1 VVRSTPKTRYV
12 EPTLLADLPE
22 KMVFLGGPRQ
32 VGKTTLAKS
41 LMLPN
46 ALYLNWDDAEDRSRI
61 MKREWS
67 RDVPMLVL
75 DEVHKYRLWRGL
87 VKGLFDKRGPDLK
100 ILVTGS
106 ARLDHF
112 RKGGDSLVGRYHYHR
127 LHPFTLGEAGGQ
139 KALPDLLR
147 YGGFPEPFLKQDQ
160 RFYRRWQKERVTRVV
175 TQDLRDLENVKEI
188 SLVELLA
195 ELLPARVGSPLSIRS
210 LQEDLQVS
218 PHTVERWITIF
229 ENLYLCYRIAPHGA
243 ERAKAVKKAKKL
255 YLWDWAQVESEGPRF
270 ENLVASHLL
279 KYCHAAED
287 SEGHRMELRYL
298 RDVDGKEI
306 DFLVLRARKPV
317 FAVECKSGERRI
329 SKHLAYFKE
338 RYRIPKAYQVHGG
351 EADFGDE
358 AREGRVL
365 PLHRLCELEQLP

>member
-1 VVRSTPKTRYV
+1 MVHNTPKTRYLQPTVV
-12 EPTLLADLPE
+12 EDLRE

-41 LMLPN
+41 LLARN
-46 ALYLNWDDAEDRSRI
+46 AVYLNWDDAEDRSRI
-61 MKREWS
+61 MRAQWS

-87 VKGLFDKRGPDLK
+87 VKGLFDKRGPALK
-100 ILVTGS
+100 ILITGS

-127 LHPFTLGEAGGQ
+127 LHPFTLGELGG
-139 KALPDLLR
+139 ARTLDDLLR
-147 YGGFPEPFLKQDQ
+147 YGGFPEPFLKQDE

-175 TQDLRDLENVKEI
+175 TQDLRDVETVKEI

-195 ELLPARVGSPLSIRS
+195 DILPSRVGSQLSIKS

-218 PHTVERWITIF
+218 PHTVERWLTIL

-255 YLWDWAQVESEGPRF
+255 YLWDWAQVDGEGARF

-279 KYCHAAED
+279 KFCHAQED
-287 SEGHRMELRYL
+287 REGHRMELRYM

-306 DFLVLRARKPV
+306 DFLVLRARKPL
-317 FAVECKSGERRI
+317 FAVECKSGASRI
-329 SKHLAYFKE
+329 AKHALYFKA
-338 RYRIPKAYQVHGG
+338 RYRIPKVYQVHTG
-351 EADFGDE
+351 EADFGNETD
-358 AREGRVL
+358 AGRVL
-365 PLHRLCELEQLP
+365 PLRRLCELEQLP